1 MRKGPVSL
9 SHTTDLILLAG
20 RRAAAHIALMPNT
33 KIATCCY
40 CGTRAALV
48 LDSGRHELSCA
59 SCGAPLHELKKLRAD
74 AVDRDAPRHRPARF
88 PDAAQTPRRGKPPK
102 GYKKKKRKTLGRKAA
117 KGFLDLLDDLFD

>member
-1 MRKGPVSL
+1 
-9 SHTTDLILLAG
+9 
-20 RRAAAHIALMPNT
+20 MPTT